1 MQRYR
6 HRKGATQCQPLP
18 DLEHPPR
25 DMGVLHEGK
34 FVALN
39 RKFRQPVHH
48 RENAVMMTR
57 RNGFEKPGPCRLR
70 RRQDE
75 GGHARI
81 SGYLSEVQASDLACT
96 AEEAEAYLGALG
108 LAGGSVRRDSLISR
122 FLAPS
127 SVSRSS

>member
-6 HRKGATQCQPLP
+6 DRQCATQCQPLP

-48 RENAVMMTR
+48 RENAVMMRR
-57 RNGFEKPGPCRLR
+57 RNGFEKPGPYRLR

-81 SGYLSEVQASDLACT
+81 GGYLSFDNIED
-96 AEEAEAYLGALG
+96 
-108 LAGGSVRRDSLISR
+108 RRV
-122 FLAPS
+122 A
-127 SVSRSS
+127 